1 MSTHSKHA
9 LCYAALGAI
18 LLCVPWP
25 AVAQYAKEPRK
36 ALTTLSRPELLGLI
50 HCLRHCNNNDWLG
63 GPFDGLRRL
72 RLRYEVIGPASDRPG
87 FDVVVGVYSE
97 RANFGRLFDLNWDGT
112 RCGNFAIVND
122 AEFAKVRT
130 TWAMTSDPL
139 GGLGTRRWLAKSLR
153 IAMTRGHA
161 VSIDGE
167 GRDKGCGDWST
178 YW

>member
-1 MSTHSKHA
+1 MANLSRHFA
-9 LCYAALGAI
+9 VGVVLAAMF
-18 LLCVPWP
+18 LCVPGP
-25 AVAQYAKEPRK
+25 VVAQYAKEPRK
-36 ALTTLSRPELLGLI
+36 GLTTLSRPELLGLI

-72 RLRYEVIGPASDRPG
+72 RLRYEVVGPASDRPG

-97 RANFGRLFDLNWDGT
+97 RANFGRLFDMNWYGT

-122 AEFAKVRT
+122 ADFANVRA

-139 GGLGTRRWLAKSLR
+139 GGLGTRRWLAKTLH
-153 IAMTRGHA
+153 IVMTRGHA
-161 VSIDGE
+161 VSIEGE